1 MPRQAAFVLC
11 ALLVGCARSDDAT
24 TKKKKKRASKDW
36 SKVDLDAVGREW
48 ESGDEADELKTES
61 QVYEEMIERRRAAS
75 EDGGWMDPA
84 QITKLDP
91 KKLTEQMAH
100 QQSDTGAAM
109 LFVTLTD
116 KQMTGANKGDAW
128 SEKAEQQFAGIL
140 TALLKTGGLNVQAY
154 RIGERKLLLS
164 TMTGWYGRDVVEF
177 CVEIKIYGA
186 FVLNHRVVLHAI
198 DATPARRRG
207 GVNSS
212 PLDRAR
218 TAASSPRNDLV
229 KNCRVHPTHW
239 LISTQ
244 VEFLT
249 EQPSVM
255 KVTWDSVDY
264 LNENAE
270 QTPEPEGGPAP
281 GKPKPVQRRK
291 KRKKKSKKGDL

>member
-1 MPRQAAFVLC
+1 M
-11 ALLVGCARSDDAT
+11 
-24 TKKKKKRASKDW
+24 
-36 SKVDLDAVGREW
+36 GRTINAK
-48 ESGDEADELKTES
+48 S
-61 QVYEEMIERRRAAS
+61 
-75 EDGGWMDPA
+75 
-84 QITKLDP
+84 
-91 KKLTEQMAH
+91 
-100 QQSDTGAAM
+100 
-109 LFVTLTD
+109 
-116 KQMTGANKGDAW
+116 
-128 SEKAEQQFAGIL
+128 
-140 TALLKTGGLNVQAY
+140 VQATPASCAVCQPVW
-154 RIGERKLLLS
+154 KS
-164 TMTGWYGRDVVEF
+164 KF
-177 CVEIKIYGA
+177 YGA

-218 TAASSPRNDLV
+218 TAASSPRNDL
-229 KNCRVHPTHW
+229 VHPTHW

-281 GKPKPVQRRK
+281 GKPKAPPVRRK
-291 KRKKKSKKGDL
+291 KRRRRKKKSTSKKGDL

>member
-1 MPRQAAFVLC
+1 
-11 ALLVGCARSDDAT
+11 
-24 TKKKKKRASKDW
+24 
-36 SKVDLDAVGREW
+36 
-48 ESGDEADELKTES
+48 
-61 QVYEEMIERRRAAS
+61 
-75 EDGGWMDPA
+75 
-84 QITKLDP
+84 
-91 KKLTEQMAH
+91 MAH

-128 SEKAEQQFAGIL
+128 DEKAEQQFAGIL

-229 KNCRVHPTHW
+229 KPTHW

-291 KRKKKSKKGDL
+291 KRRKKKSKKGDL

>member
-1 MPRQAAFVLC
+1 MVL
-11 ALLVGCARSDDAT
+11 LWLVGCARSDDAT
-24 TKKKKKRASKDW
+24 TKKRKKRASKDW

-61 QVYEEMIERRRAAS
+61 MVYEEMIERRRAAS

-91 KKLTEQMAH
+91 KKLTDQMAH

-229 KNCRVHPTHW
+229 KNFRC
-239 LISTQ
+239 TQ
-244 VEFLT
+244 RT
-249 EQPSVM
+249 
-255 KVTWDSVDY
+255 
-264 LNENAE
+264 
-270 QTPEPEGGPAP
+270 G
-281 GKPKPVQRRK
+281 
-291 KRKKKSKKGDL
+291 

>member
-1 MPRQAAFVLC
+1 M
-11 ALLVGCARSDDAT
+11 
-24 TKKKKKRASKDW
+24 
-36 SKVDLDAVGREW
+36 
-48 ESGDEADELKTES
+48 
-61 QVYEEMIERRRAAS
+61 
-75 EDGGWMDPA
+75 
-84 QITKLDP
+84 
-91 KKLTEQMAH
+91 
-100 QQSDTGAAM
+100 
-109 LFVTLTD
+109 
-116 KQMTGANKGDAW
+116 
-128 SEKAEQQFAGIL
+128 
-140 TALLKTGGLNVQAY
+140 
-154 RIGERKLLLS
+154 
-164 TMTGWYGRDVVEF
+164 
-177 CVEIKIYGA
+177 
-186 FVLNHRVVLHAI
+186 LNHRVVLHAI

-264 LNENAE
+264 LTEAGE

-281 GKPKPVQRRK
+281 GKPTAPPVRRK
-291 KRKKKSKKGDL
+291 KKRRRRRKKDL